1 MRTPATTTV
10 MQIAGNKCRVCER
23 NIVLSTEGKFCAR
36 CGTVVHSTCEAQAKC
51 GVCGEAYQAYERP
64 KVDPLD
70 EAILPPA
77 LRPAKSGGP
86 TLALLLTTALGL
98 LVIILWYAI
107 EYALAHSHG
116 K

>member
-10 MQIAGNKCRVCER
+10 MQIAGNKCKVCKR

-36 CGTVVHSTCEAQAKC
+36 CGTVVHRTCEAQAKC
-51 GVCGEAYQAYERP
+51 EVCGDAYQAYERP
-64 KVDPLD
+64 KADPLD